1 MYGLLLLP
9 RSFGPSFGAVALPAR
24 SVPRSGQSTV
34 LLDRVVRIS
43 GGLTDKAPLRIH
55 MDDTEG
61 SGEGSESKDEAG
73 SESGSES
80 KDEAGSESGS
90 ESEDEAGSGSGDA
103 GPQTLSVVSRYP
115 KVVENVNEP
124 FDHVL
129 PKTWFADPESG
140 HSHWRIGDKIDF
152 SFTLEHGD
160 PLPEWLS
167 FKQDFVDGA
176 NKLTMSGTCPKVQAI
191 WLEVKATVPSE
202 SIAMETIQ
210 DPDGKP
216 VAYAVSLMDGGQL
229 PEWLH
234 FDPETETL
242 SGTPSAAQELHL
254 LVEGKDEQGLTAQT
268 SWKLKVGPSGPAPKA
283 KAQPLVA
290 QHLPLWEGTVGE
302 KMVRQVPEGVVSDP
316 LGSQPPRPPVRMSF
330 DPKSMTFSGV
340 PDKALSMTVY
350 VKGATKDG
358 ETGREGL
365 SARSR
370 MKVVVG
376 TPSVNKLA
384 KEMTA
389 VAEEDKLIVP
399 TLPPPEYCTEM
410 DVMYEPIDMNMSDAA
425 NGAKTVVDC
434 MLQCRNMKT
443 CAHFTFFFPL
453 KQCHFSSSM
462 ATRQTGRI
470 GFVAGGALCAPSQE
484 HPESVEDEF
493 DTQHCGVPG
502 LTFTPLNP
510 SGRTS
515 SYKDDGLAC
524 QKECQSSSFCRSLE
538 EPAIFRTTMPSP
550 PGAIASSLVTLGRR
564 TRGKTNTHVS
574 PRDVAGNEEMAGP
587 VFCDVDVKFKFTA
600 VQRRADRI
608 SENTTVLKAALKAA
622 LVIAAGESDN
632 EINFTV
638 RVRTKRSQ
646 TDLYVY
652 NLVKG
657 EKGTFIDAIR
667 DLTAKTADRMD
678 LHLPRFYLTDQRRL
692 TGLRGAV
699 RRAESTGVQFSQGS
713 SILMISLC
721 CLGGLALES
730 CLEEVGSVLATANRR
745 STGVLPPPRRDLAGD
760 GPSSWAVRT
769 RPMSEPAGQ
778 QVELS
783 FQRASVHLV
792 HDVKRL
798 EDGEDLNDALL
809 DFFVKLGQALI
820 PNGTPGS
827 GGASEVEGRAARGR
841 VKKEAGAVNFNEG
854 LSSVA
859 YLGSYFYGM
868 LQKGHA
874 SDGRQGHSNVANWAK
889 RRLGKG
895 GLFADEVGALA
906 VPVNELLRDYMGR
919 QQEKHWWLAL
929 LVNPRGAC
937 PKDGPVTEHVSV
949 SCLDS
954 FARTGMRYK
963 PPRRALKMEKETRN
977 EAYFVEVSVAEYKP
991 PLKLE
996 LRREP
1001 NQSQQQAARLLG
1013 GYCGKE
1019 CEIHAPADGQPYA
1032 DEKESAHDCGFF
1044 ILEQVLR
1051 LLQLTPTALR
1061 SLASKSTEERSEN
1074 RGALTDERTGLD
1086 CWCRFSPTVVTKEV
1100 VKRKKK
1106 LREVTADL
1114 FVASRRQNT
1123 SDVEVLLKNDEI
1135 LRKKLLLAMWEGPY
1149 FARAVANVIGMD
1161 PGPLPEIPTLP
1172 KEDRWSRGGP
1182 HEEERQAKEEESEE
1196 SSSERSSS
1204 RARSS
1209 SSARESSSSSRGKK
1223 RKTRR
1228 SASRYPS
1235 KTLRNMCVQYK
1246 VLPIGM
1252 VERTDLLKA
1261 LEPLAVVKSAS
1272 SSCATARAVER
1283 PGNGV
1288 RSDLPSFTTADL
1300 DTMPISKL
1308 KMYCI
1313 QFGRKSDLKKALLPL
1328 AKVAPKPVTPAVV
1341 KKVLPSFTLE
1351 ELQTMPISKLKNI
1364 CLQYG
1369 RMPHG
1374 PVERTDLV
1382 SLLKPFATGMR
1393 SVASALGVPSAPLV
1407 GAASASGAGSAT
1419 AAQTVGGSATP
1430 SSFSGLTWW
1439 KGKDR

>member
-1 MYGLLLLP
+1 SWRKPLAGVTCPIMPTMRGPMRWWSVLVAFLL
-9 RSFGPSFGAVALPAR
+9 GAQAGAVLDDRSLGSMPKETEAVFKLAAKKADKAAMQDAKKECLRDLPQASEWSDTKRQLCCDMMGLGCEKPVVVRTEDKEDQEEADDDSQAVVFRLQDETIPVNEPFQLPLKVAVTTDANTKLTTSATLESGDPLPSWMSLKESDKSNFGDAEPFYLSGTPPELGTSKLKIQTIDDQGRVWDIVRFNLEVVDQVRPSQAALTAATPVADRSGTLVASELPDGQGHVGESFSYEVPPNTFTDSSGSSLMLSASPLPAWLTFDGQVLRGIPLEQGEIQLQVKATNNVGRSQSVPLRINVGDGDAKEGAKSLLDTADIQSKTGPTASALPDASGKVGDLFSYEVPKGSFVDPTGGQLTLSVKPLPAWLTFDGLKLNGAPTAPSELNLEVKATNANGLST
-24 SVPRSGQSTV
+24 SVPLHVTVVEKPSSASVGSGSAASSSKPVAVQAAAQPV
-34 LLDRVVRIS
+34 LQQQMDVVTAASLPDGHAPVGYPFEYTIPATTFVDHHGGGLKLQAS
-43 GGLTDKAPLRIH
+43 GLPSWLSFDGKTLTGTAPQKGVVDLEIVAKNKLGLTDKAPLRIH

-202 SIAMETIQ
+202 SIAMVFELDCVAKGPFVNQILPDASGTVGQEIQQQIPEETIQ

-316 LGSQPPRPPVRMSF
+316 LGSQLHFSAHGEHGTLPHWMSF

-350 VKGATKDG
+350 VKGATK
-358 ETGREGL
+358 EGL

-484 HPESVEDEF
+484 HPEASAMVGIKKESVEDEF

-524 QKECQSSSFCRSLE
+524 QKECQSSSFCHSY
-538 EPAIFRTTMPSP
+538 
-550 PGAIASSLVTLGRR
+550 VYNTL
-564 TRGKTNTHVS
+564 TKACDLQDHNAQPTW
-574 PRDVAGNEEMAGP
+574 GNSFEMAGP

-622 LVIAAGESDN
+622 LVIAAGDMPVYTEKSHPGHPDGSGTNPERYRPALNPKQIHVADAGESDN

-678 LHLPRFYLTDQRRL
+678 LHLPRFYLTDQRMVIAGDHWASEMKAKMKASEEQ
-692 TGLRGAV
+692 TGVPLPGIPFKDLPQLK
-699 RRAESTGVQFSQGS
+699 AESTGVQFSQGS

-721 CLGGLALES
+721 CLGGLALVLGLLVAS
-730 CLEEVGSVLATANRR
+730 QRHAYTAVGGRAR
-745 STGVLPPPRRDLAGD
+745 S
-760 GPSSWAVRT
+760 
-769 RPMSEPAGQ
+769 RPGM
-778 QVELS
+778 
-783 FQRASVHLV
+783 
-792 HDVKRL
+792 
-798 EDGEDLNDALL
+798 DALL
-809 DFFVKLGQALI
+809 
-820 PNGTPGS
+820 
-827 GGASEVEGRAARGR
+827 E
-841 VKKEAGAVNFNEG
+841 
-854 LSSVA
+854 
-859 YLGSYFYGM
+859 
-868 LQKGHA
+868 
-874 SDGRQGHSNVANWAK
+874 
-889 RRLGKG
+889 
-895 GLFADEVGALA
+895 
-906 VPVNELLRDYMGR
+906 
-919 QQEKHWWLAL
+919 
-929 LVNPRGAC
+929 
-937 PKDGPVTEHVSV
+937 
-949 SCLDS
+949 
-954 FARTGMRYK
+954 
-963 PPRRALKMEKETRN
+963 
-977 EAYFVEVSVAEYKP
+977 
-991 PLKLE
+991 
-996 LRREP
+996 
-1001 NQSQQQAARLLG
+1001 
-1013 GYCGKE
+1013 
-1019 CEIHAPADGQPYA
+1019 
-1032 DEKESAHDCGFF
+1032 
-1044 ILEQVLR
+1044 
-1051 LLQLTPTALR
+1051 
-1061 SLASKSTEERSEN
+1061 
-1074 RGALTDERTGLD
+1074 
-1086 CWCRFSPTVVTKEV
+1086 
-1100 VKRKKK
+1100 
-1106 LREVTADL
+1106 
-1114 FVASRRQNT
+1114 
-1123 SDVEVLLKNDEI
+1123 
-1135 LRKKLLLAMWEGPY
+1135 
-1149 FARAVANVIGMD
+1149 
-1161 PGPLPEIPTLP
+1161 
-1172 KEDRWSRGGP
+1172 
-1182 HEEERQAKEEESEE
+1182 
-1196 SSSERSSS
+1196 
-1204 RARSS
+1204 
-1209 SSARESSSSSRGKK
+1209 
-1223 RKTRR
+1223 
-1228 SASRYPS
+1228 
-1235 KTLRNMCVQYK
+1235 
-1246 VLPIGM
+1246 
-1252 VERTDLLKA
+1252 
-1261 LEPLAVVKSAS
+1261 
-1272 SSCATARAVER
+1272 
-1283 PGNGV
+1283 
-1288 RSDLPSFTTADL
+1288 
-1300 DTMPISKL
+1300 
-1308 KMYCI
+1308 
-1313 QFGRKSDLKKALLPL
+1313 
-1328 AKVAPKPVTPAVV
+1328 
-1341 KKVLPSFTLE
+1341 
-1351 ELQTMPISKLKNI
+1351 
-1364 CLQYG
+1364 
-1369 RMPHG
+1369 
-1374 PVERTDLV
+1374 
-1382 SLLKPFATGMR
+1382 
-1393 SVASALGVPSAPLV
+1393 
-1407 GAASASGAGSAT
+1407 
-1419 AAQTVGGSATP
+1419 
-1430 SSFSGLTWW
+1430 
-1439 KGKDR
+1439 